1 MDLSQEWVSA
11 PASLF
16 AEEQE
21 LQSHLPAAPTANPRS
36 LYTPGVVTW
45 IHWCW
50 ELGAWERGWMPACV
64 PANLVAAT
72 WRRLLGTAGSEL
84 SKSPTGQLACT
95 HSQARIWPPR
105 CRSNGSSGLMGR
117 RQSFV
122 ERTDQATAC
131 LGAQD
136 LGLHLA
142 TLDPVTS
149 FLSQGQGMVV

>member
-105 CRSNGSSGLMGR
+105 CRSSGSSGLMGR

-122 ERTDQATAC
+122 ERTDQATGC

-136 LGLHLA
+136 LGLQLA
-142 TLDPVTS
+142 TLGPVTS